1 MGAHSLHGNALEAL
15 QISVLRCARGAHFV
29 FLFDFIRLTDS
40 DRLSESV
47 SGVGRSRLRRH
58 FIYNRTL
65 TAGGRVGFF
74 ASRQICQNRD
84 KRYCVCV
91 RELVKDE

>member
-1 MGAHSLHGNALEAL
+1 MGAHLLHGNALEAL
-15 QISVLRCARGAHFV
+15 QISVRCSRRAFR

-40 DRLSESV
+40 DRLSELV
-47 SGVGRSRLRRH
+47 SGVGRRRLRRH

-65 TAGGRVGFF
+65 TAGGRI
-74 ASRQICQNRD
+74 ASRSPLFARSVRTEMKDI
-84 KRYCVCV
+84 VCA